1 MLGLAAGSCTA
12 STRGSKASGAI
23 FIVVPKWQRKGGGGA
38 NERRTGAPPLLL
50 KYICCRGSSATC
62 VAGRAAVSEPKG
74 AEMLY
79 DVGEQGGDWS
89 EMRNLLRGDAR
100 AQWSETAEHMRTMLP
115 PEFSAG
121 CREAGSIK

>member
-1 MLGLAAGSCTA
+1 M
-12 STRGSKASGAI
+12 
-23 FIVVPKWQRKGGGGA
+23 
-38 NERRTGAPPLLL
+38 
-50 KYICCRGSSATC
+50 
-62 VAGRAAVSEPKG
+62 SEPKG
-74 AEMLY
+74 AVWTEMLY
-79 DVGEQGGDWS
+79 DVGEGGDWS